1 MGILGLEGIRQVQNT
16 HPIFVHFAIAL
27 APLALLFYA
36 AAILGKRSEYRA
48 AARTTL
54 VLALISILVSMVTG
68 FKATSDIGPDF
79 DIQKLL
85 GPHTR
90 FGVAI
95 VASGLAVTLWSLA
108 TREGIPRAPY
118 LFLGLLTLVNL
129 LILQNADI
137 GARMVLVHGAGVEK
151 AAPLLPPPPAR

>member
-27 APLALLFYA
+27 APLALLFYS
-36 AAILGKRSEYRA
+36 AAILGNRSEYRA
-48 AARTTL
+48 AARLTL
-54 VLALISILVSMVTG
+54 ILALVSILVAMVTG
-68 FKATSDIGPDF
+68 YKATSDMGPDPA
-79 DIQKLL
+79 IQRLL
-85 GPHTR
+85 GPHAR

-95 VASGLAVTLWSLA
+95 VAVGLAATLWSLA

-118 LFLGLLTLVNL
+118 LFLGLLTLETL
-129 LILQNADI
+129 LVIQNADI

-151 AAPLLPPPPAR
+151 SAR